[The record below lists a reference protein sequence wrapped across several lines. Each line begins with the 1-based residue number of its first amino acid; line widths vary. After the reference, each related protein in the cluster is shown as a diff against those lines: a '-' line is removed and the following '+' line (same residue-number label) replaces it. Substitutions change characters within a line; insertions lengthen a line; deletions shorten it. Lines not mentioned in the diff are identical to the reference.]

1 MYELIQVGN
10 NTFYMDS
17 PNKIG
22 FYRYDNNKIYL
33 IDSGNGRD
41 YAKKVLKILDEKG
54 WELEGIINTHSHAD
68 HIGGNDTLE
77 KRTGCKISTNEIEHA
92 FTKYT
97 ILEPAFI
104 YGAYPPKRLQKKFLM
119 AKPSNASVD
128 FNNIPEGLDII
139 NLPGHSYDMIGVKTD
154 DNVYFIGDSLFPK
167 EVLNKYHIA
176 TIYDIKNFLRTL
188 DYLEKL
194 KGDFFIPTHAE
205 ASSNL
210 KNLIELN
217 RNKVFEIINLL
228 LDILKRPLS
237 LNVITKKVFDYYQI
251 EINYVQ
257 YHLVEGTLKAF
268 ISYLID
274 EKKVDVIFDNNFLLY
289 CLREN

>member
-1 MYELIQVGN
+1 MRAIKEDVY
-10 NTFYMDS
+10 
-17 PNKIG
+17 
-22 FYRYDNNKIYL
+22 
-33 IDSGNGRD
+33 
-41 YAKKVLKILDEKG
+41 
-54 WELEGIINTHSHAD
+54 
-68 HIGGNDTLE
+68 
-77 KRTGCKISTNEIEHA
+77 KR
-92 FTKYT
+92 
-97 ILEPAFI
+97 
-104 YGAYPPKRLQKKFLM
+104 Q
-119 AKPSNASVD
+119 
-128 FNNIPEGLDII
+128 
-139 NLPGHSYDMIGVKTD
+139 
-154 DNVYFIGDSLFPK
+154 
-167 EVLNKYHIA
+167 
-176 TIYDIKNFLRTL
+176 TL
-188 DYLEKL
+188 DYLETL